1 MVKSLLEACRT
12 KDKAPS
18 ADTKIA
24 AAILIGF
31 LEGLFIQWIL
41 DRSAFNF
48 KEAAKLSTKII
59 IDALKKGD

>member
-1 MVKSLLEACRT
+1 MVKSLLEACIT
-12 KDKAPS
+12 KDKARS

-24 AAILIGF
+24 AAILIGS

-48 KEAAKLSTKII
+48 KEAAKL
-59 IDALKKGD
+59 